1 MRHVDAV
8 PREGLRRL
16 LVVRNIFAIFTAVA
30 QCGVTSCQ
38 VERTPAI
45 GRRKGQ
51 SRRVG
56 LFDRSQPS
64 HRGRGREGTGAK
76 NESTVQDSWKRQ
88 ENASPPPE
96 HLKPEEVHWLVEPP
110 QQACDGPV
118 YERFQHGFN
127 LLKKASLVNPPTQ
140 KLTWFG
146 QSCRLAKRN
155 NT

>member
-30 QCGVTSCQ
+30 QCGLTSCQ

-51 SRRVG
+51 SRTVG

-76 NESTVQDSWKRQ
+76 MKVLFKIVGRGRKMRRHHQSTSSQRKCIGWLSRRKRPVMRQ
-88 ENASPPPE
+88 CMKGSSMAST
-96 HLKPEEVHWLVEPP
+96 
-110 QQACDGPV
+110 
-118 YERFQHGFN
+118 F
-127 LLKKASLVNPPTQ
+127 
-140 KLTWFG
+140 
-146 QSCRLAKRN
+146 
-155 NT
+155 

>member
-1 MRHVDAV
+1 MRHVDAF

-30 QCGVTSCQ
+30 QCGLTSCQ

-51 SRRVG
+51 SWRVG

-76 NESTVQDSWKRQ
+76 MKVLFKMVGRGRKMRRHRRKRPVMRQCMKGSRMAST
-88 ENASPPPE
+88 
-96 HLKPEEVHWLVEPP
+96 
-110 QQACDGPV
+110 
-118 YERFQHGFN
+118 F
-127 LLKKASLVNPPTQ
+127 
-140 KLTWFG
+140 
-146 QSCRLAKRN
+146 
-155 NT
+155 